1 MQQSQENSMAND
13 LVGKHVILKVED
25 ENTGATNYVDGK
37 VDYVLYEDGK
47 TLLSVNNGLYSID
60 TLDTVSDADYYEA
73 VTISKTFSNMVAQ
86 LPDID
91 NITMDYDKAI
101 SQIREMYDGMTS
113 YQQKFVKSDDLQ
125 TLQKYEERIAELKK
139 LQENT
144 KTDTDTD
151 NKTNT
156 DTKTDTDAETKTEE

>member
-1 MQQSQENSMAND
+1 M
-13 LVGKHVILKVED
+13 
-25 ENTGATNYVDGK
+25 
-37 VDYVLYEDGK
+37 
-47 TLLSVNNGLYSID
+47 NNGLYSID
-60 TLDTVSDADYYEA
+60 TLDTVTDADYYEA

-125 TLQKYEERIAELKK
+125 TLQKYEERIAELDRKSVV
-139 LQENT
+139 
-144 KTDTDTD
+144 
-151 NKTNT
+151 
-156 DTKTDTDAETKTEE
+156 